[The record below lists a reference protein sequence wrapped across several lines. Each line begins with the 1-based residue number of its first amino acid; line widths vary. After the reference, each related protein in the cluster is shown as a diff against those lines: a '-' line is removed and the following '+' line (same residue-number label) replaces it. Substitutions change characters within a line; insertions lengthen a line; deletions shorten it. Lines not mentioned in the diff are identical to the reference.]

1 MEGHFL
7 REDHAAYVGPIT
19 PGAVSGPSQDTVIA
33 KREALW
39 RSSPAGLDC
48 RAPAGLAMTG
58 LEGRSFGAGAAD
70 AATADL
76 SSGADHSS
84 VIAKRGALWR
94 SSRAGLD
101 CRAPTGLAMTG
112 LEGGSFGVGATDA
125 ASADVSS
132 DADHSSVIA
141 KREAL
146 WRSSRAGLD
155 CRAPAGLA
163 MTGVGRGDHPSAL
176 ARLQAELDR
185 ALERLEDL
193 GEQAEGF
200 VGRVFGAER
209 PARAGDAVD
218 RPAPHVH
225 RLAATGLLIHQALT
239 RVERA
244 VARLGE
250 IG

>member
-7 REDHAAYVGPIT
+7 REDHAAYMGPIT
-19 PGAVSGPSQDTVIA
+19 PGAVSGPGQD
-33 KREALW
+33 
-39 RSSPAGLDC
+39 P
-48 RAPAGLAMTG
+48 
-58 LEGRSFGAGAAD
+58 
-70 AATADL
+70 
-76 SSGADHSS
+76 
-84 VIAKRGALWR
+84 
-94 SSRAGLD
+94 
-101 CRAPTGLAMTG
+101 
-112 LEGGSFGVGATDA
+112 
-125 ASADVSS
+125 
-132 DADHSSVIA
+132 VIA

-163 MTGVGRGDHPSAL
+163 MTGLEGGSFGAGAADAATADLSSGADHSSVIAKREALWRSSPAGLDCRAPTGLAMTGAGSGSRESTQGDHPSAL

-218 RPAPHVH
+218 RPAPHAH